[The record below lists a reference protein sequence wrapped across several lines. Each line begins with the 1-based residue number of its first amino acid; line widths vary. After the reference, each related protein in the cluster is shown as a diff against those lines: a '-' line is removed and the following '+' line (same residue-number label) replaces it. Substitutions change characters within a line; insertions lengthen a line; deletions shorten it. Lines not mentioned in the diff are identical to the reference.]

1 MSSVRLTVEEVVKR
15 LGVTPRTLHYYEE
28 FGLIEPCDR
37 TSGGHRVYD
46 EDVVRK
52 LEHILRMKD
61 NMGYSLQDIRGIL
74 EAEEVLDSL
83 RAQYR
88 ADGVTESDRER
99 LLEESIGLLEDIVRQ
114 IDEKLANLTRMR
126 DNFEGRLERAR
137 RSRQTAGIAPQ
148 ASGQERRA

>member
-1 MSSVRLTVEEVVKR
+1 MASVRLTVEEVVKR

-28 FGLIEPCDR
+28 FGLIAPCDR

-46 EDVVRK
+46 EEVVRK

-61 NMGYSLQDIRGIL
+61 NMGYSLHDIRGIL
-74 EAEEVLDSL
+74 EAEEALDSL

-88 ADGVTESDRER
+88 ADGATERER
-99 LLEESIGLLEDIVRQ
+99 ERVLEESIRLLESIVRQ

-137 RSRQTAGIAPQ
+137 HSRQAAGIASQ
-148 ASGQERRA
+148 GSGRER

>member
-1 MSSVRLTVEEVVKR
+1 MASARLTVEEVVKR

-46 EDVVRK
+46 EDVVYK

-61 NMGYSLQDIRGIL
+61 TMGYSLQDIRGIL

-88 ADGVTESDRER
+88 ADGATESDRER
-99 LLEESIGLLEDIVRQ
+99 VLEESMTLLEGIVRQ
-114 IDEKLANLTRMR
+114 IDEKLKNLTRMR
-126 DNFEGRLERAR
+126 DNFEDRLARVRAR
-137 RSRQTAGIAPQ
+137 RSTGIASQ
-148 ASGQERRA
+148 GSGQDR